1 VYVVGD
7 SSQPPLD
14 RTGVTYAL
22 WLRDQLTNDEELKFG
37 KGSDTTREEYK
48 KLKRHTAGM
57 KRVAERIAARGERL
71 QPLWAVLVECEEFLA
86 AAEDKKWH
94 RWSGR
99 ISELSELIATALAC
113 YSIDEIKGCGG
124 IYGDA
129 ISGGDAS
136 RSRGG
141 MHAYQILHLQC
152 TVLNAHVPPSCAASC
167 AV

>member
-1 VYVVGD
+1 MPLLTQVYVVGD

-22 WLRDQLTNDEELKFG
+22 WLRDQLEDDEELKFG
-37 KGSDTTREEYK
+37 KGTDATMKEYER
-48 KLKRHTAGM
+48 LERHTAGM
-57 KRVAERIAARGERL
+57 KRVVERIAARGERL

-86 AAEDKKWH
+86 EAEEKNWC
-94 RWSGR
+94 RWRGR

-113 YSIDEIKGCGG
+113 YCIDEMKGCGG
-124 IYGDA
+124 MYGDA

-141 MHAYQILHLQC
+141 MHAYRFYITPTAMCSYH
-152 TVLNAHVPPSCAASC
+152 TFS
-167 AV
+167 

>member
-1 VYVVGD
+1 MLLTQVYVVGD
-7 SSQPPLD
+7 SSQPPLG

-22 WLRDQLTNDEELKFG
+22 WLRDQLEEDEEFG
-37 KGSDTTREEYK
+37 KGSDATKEEYK

-94 RWSGR
+94 RWPGR

-141 MHAYQILHLQC
+141 TL
-152 TVLNAHVPPSCAASC
+152 S
-167 AV
+167 